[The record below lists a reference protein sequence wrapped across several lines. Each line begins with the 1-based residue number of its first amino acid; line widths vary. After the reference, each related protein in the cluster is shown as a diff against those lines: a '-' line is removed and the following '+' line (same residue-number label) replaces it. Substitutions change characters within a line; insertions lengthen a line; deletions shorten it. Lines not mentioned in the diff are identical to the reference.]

1 MGVVVEYMNRSQGPT
16 VNFSSQN
23 LHLAE
28 SEPGKIDP
36 MCTPEPDPACPRPVR
51 GSHSESDE
59 STQTQSTSGISIT
72 VLDILS
78 VHVCK
83 VLERQQN
90 WLTCSQ
96 CPPTDACSRWRRGGR
111 RNSDFQLVHADSGCS
126 PVVFRSLLRHMDS
139 MDTPAAFGLSIC
151 ATGAGAA

>member
-1 MGVVVEYMNRSQGPT
+1 MFNNPVIIALTIG
-16 VNFSSQN
+16 FA
-23 LHLAE
+23 LHQ
-28 SEPGKIDP
+28 PKII
-36 MCTPEPDPACPRPVR
+36 R
-51 GSHSESDE
+51 
-59 STQTQSTSGISIT
+59 IS
-72 VLDILS
+72 
-78 VHVCK
+78 K

-90 WLTCSQ
+90 WLTRSQ

-111 RNSDFQLVHADSGCS
+111 RNSDFQLGHADSGCS